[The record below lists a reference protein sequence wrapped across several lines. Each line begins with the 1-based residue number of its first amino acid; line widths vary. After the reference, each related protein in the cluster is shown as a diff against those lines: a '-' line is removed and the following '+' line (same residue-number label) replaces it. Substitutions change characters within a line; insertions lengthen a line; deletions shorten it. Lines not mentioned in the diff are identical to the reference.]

1 MVDTEWTFTLL
12 PRLWIS
18 GHVTG
23 LDGRVARVEATEVDP
38 AFETFFGS
46 PSRSLSGMPHS
57 TETAADGSF
66 KLRGLQPGW
75 YEVMVYAGGSVPEIQ
90 RVEVFTK
97 RKDVHFSLRPGLTF
111 AGRLSAGFAVKEG
124 SMSVDLDPDPLFRSL
139 FGGPVVKNDG
149 SFRFED
155 LAPGTYE
162 LQVALNPAGKGRNP
176 VRRVYRLQLEESV
189 LDFQRVVSKETA
201 TVKIRASSA
210 LSQGF
215 ASGRL
220 TARGEHG
227 FLERVVRLYPP
238 GRRRNHGTWEI
249 SDSVF
254 NASGSFHYNSAFT
267 LELEAGEWELAL
279 NIAGFEPWSMR
290 MAAQGALELNALSL
304 IHI

>member
-1 MVDTEWTFTLL
+1 
-12 PRLWIS
+12 
-18 GHVTG
+18 
-23 LDGRVARVEATEVDP
+23 
-38 AFETFFGS
+38 
-46 PSRSLSGMPHS
+46 
-57 TETAADGSF
+57 
-66 KLRGLQPGW
+66 
-75 YEVMVYAGGSVPEIQ
+75 
-90 RVEVFTK
+90 
-97 RKDVHFSLRPGLTF
+97 
-111 AGRLSAGFAVKEG
+111 
-124 SMSVDLDPDPLFRSL
+124 MSVDLDPDPLFRSL

-176 VRRVYRLQLEESV
+176 VSRVYRLQLEESV
-189 LDFQRVVSKETA
+189 LDFQRVVSEETA

-220 TARGEHG
+220 TARAEHG

-290 MAAQGALELNALSL
+290 MAAQGALELNARLEPLAGRAVSAAISTTTLLVEARPSGEPLQQWFELIHRHQPYTPVYHTSPSTAHLPEGTYDFRISTAGTAEKVLREVEVQSSPDPLVLKPELKLSL